1 MTFVERLEDRLLSN
15 PRADRVKD
23 VAALTRR
30 STRSKRGLFRA
41 EGPQNVREALRLA
54 LAPPADRDPAELPV
68 LDAVYVTGPELG
80 RHPDI
85 AADLE
90 VLEARRDVF
99 VRAVSAEVL
108 AAMTDAVTP
117 QGMLAVCRT
126 PRPEA
131 ERAAATADLVC
142 VLVRVQDPG
151 NAGTVVRAAD
161 AAGAGA
167 VVFTAGSVDP
177 FNPKAVRSSAGSL
190 FHLPVLT
197 GVDLTDFSQSAHERG
212 LQLLAA
218 DGHACVTVDELADAA
233 LLRHVG
239 ARPGAPADV
248 TGGTHDDAAP
258 HRGRATVALERPT
271 AWLFG
276 NEAQGLSEPERELAD
291 LAVAVPLHGRAESLN
306 VGTAATVCLYSS
318 ARAQQRRTEPSISA
332 AVAQDAA
339 GSPRHGGTDALGGA
353 PAQDGSQAPVGT
365 GTPAGADA
373 PAGPCGVVPGA
384 AEPR

>member
-167 VVFTAGSVDP
+167 VVLTAGSVDP

-197 GVDLTDFSQSAHERG
+197 GVDLTDFSRSAHERG

-218 DGHACVTVDELADAA
+218 DGHASASVDDLADAA
-233 LLRHVG
+233 LLRWAG
-239 ARPGAPADV
+239 TAPSPQAPAAERCGPDGRGPDAPGPV
-248 TGGTHDDAAP
+248 ATPASAPRETGAAVAP
-258 HRGRATVALERPT
+258 LDSAVALEAPT

-276 NEAQGLSEPERELAD
+276 NEAQGLRDTEREMAQ
-291 LAVAVPLHGRAESLN
+291 LAVAVPLYGRAESLN
-306 VGTAATVCLYSS
+306 VGTAATVCLYAS
-318 ARAQQRRTEPSISA
+318 ARAQRRAGRDGGRTGRA
-332 AVAQDAA
+332 GDVVVRGGDA
-339 GSPRHGGTDALGGA
+339 R
-353 PAQDGSQAPVGT
+353 
-365 GTPAGADA
+365 
-373 PAGPCGVVPGA
+373 
-384 AEPR
+384 